1 MQTAEQSVAQEGLEL
16 AESGFFLRRIYAHE
30 MGEHWPLVKQSLM
43 LSIPSTVELSEHS
56 LAEIL
61 SQIMNGALKVW
72 ALVEGDDVRA
82 IATTIVEVDNVSA
95 TKNLLIYSLYVF
107 EGVVKMETWRE
118 LFRTFSVLAKQLECF
133 RIIATTSNARVM
145 QIVTSLGGSIES
157 RIVDLPLEMEE

>member
-1 MQTAEQSVAQEGLEL
+1 MVQEGLEL
-16 AESGFFLRRIYAHE
+16 ADSGFFLRRIYAHE

-43 LSIPSTVELSEHS
+43 LSLPSIVELSERS

-72 ALVEGDDVRA
+72 ALVEGEDTRA
-82 IATTIVEVDNVSA
+82 IATTIVEVDNVSN

-118 LFRTFSVLAKQLECF
+118 LFRTFSVLAKQLGCF
-133 RIIATTSNARVM
+133 RIIATTSNSRVM
-145 QIVTSLGGSIES
+145 QIVTALGGSIES
-157 RIVDLPLEMEE
+157 RIVELPLEVEE